1 MRLQFA
7 FVFALATA
15 APAWAQTA
23 SGQLFKEKV
32 EPVLSA
38 NCYGCHS
45 SRLSSPRSGLVLDT
59 KAGLSKGGNLGQ
71 DVIPGKPAESRLL
84 EAIRYSNSHLQMPPK
99 GKLPA
104 SAIADIEQW
113 IASGAVD
120 PRGDG
125 PITPALSP
133 ALTPGD
139 ELFEKKIRPVLVANC
154 FACHSSTQKAPMGG
168 LSLDTKAGLAK
179 GGSSGPAL
187 VPGKPDESRILQ
199 ALTYSNNN
207 LQMPPSGKLANSVIA
222 DFRQW
227 ILTGAPDPRKDATA
241 ASGTPAPL
249 KGMSIADGRKWWS
262 FQPVKELPAPKVQD
276 TAWVRSKLDA
286 FILSKLEQNHLKPSP
301 QADKRI
307 LIERAYLDLVGVKP
321 TYAEIEAFTKDTTPD
336 AYDKLIDR
344 LLVSPHYGER
354 WGRHWLDVAR
364 FAEDNST
371 SEATNPPYPFAWRY
385 RDWVIEA
392 INKDLPYNQFVKLQ
406 MAADM
411 IPGTPRDDYRALGYL
426 GVAQVYHKEPRL
438 SQEVLYTFATDDWDE
453 RVDAVGRGLLGMT
466 IACARCHDHKFDPIK
481 QSDYY
486 ALAGMFAST
495 MRAERPL
502 RADIDPKVETRYLW
516 IAQRLF
522 DMNVIMRILSG
533 EKQTNPEWAA
543 KRVAGMQVEVA
554 QLQAEVQSLNDRYPE
569 LVTHLTQP
577 KTPTTRAGV
586 ASEEPFINGVYDAAL
601 YVDGKDPYMTEM
613 DYRPGEARDL
623 PVFKSGNVA
632 NPGEIVPRH
641 FLAVLSKSEEE
652 SKFRQGSGRLE
663 FAEKVFTDAAPLS
676 ARVIVNRVWDW
687 HFGKPLVGTAS
698 DFGVQGETPTH
709 PELMDDLA
717 ARFIAHGWSLKWLN
731 REIMLSAAYR
741 QSSSP
746 RADAEQADSTNK
758 LLWRMNPRRL
768 DIEAYRDSIMNA
780 AGDLNDKLYGPSIEF
795 DDAAND
801 RRTVYARV
809 SRGRL
814 NPVLRLYDFPDPM
827 QTSPGRDLTTTPLQQ
842 LFVMNSAFIQKEAEA
857 LANSVANEADN
868 AAKIHILFQKILLR
882 EATPKELDLGMT
894 YLSQATVAQYAQA
907 LLATNEVIFWP

>member
-7 FVFALATA
+7 FIFTLAAA
-15 APAWAQTA
+15 APALAQTA
-23 SGQLFKEKV
+23 SGQLFTERV

-84 EAIRYSNSHLQMPPK
+84 EAIRYTSNLQMPPK
-99 GKLPA
+99 GKLPE

-125 PITPALSP
+125 LAA
-133 ALTPGD
+133 ALTPAD

-154 FACHSSTQKAPMGG
+154 FSCHSSTRKAPMGG

-179 GGSSGPAL
+179 GGSSGPAV
-187 VPGKPDESRILQ
+187 VPGKPDESRMLQ
-199 ALTYSNNN
+199 ALTYSNNT
-207 LQMPPSGKLANSVIA
+207 LQMPPSGKLADSVIA

-227 ILTGAPDPRKDATA
+227 IAAGAPDPRKDVAA
-241 ASGTPAPL
+241 ASGTPTPL

-276 TAWVRSKLDA
+276 AAWVRGKLDA
-286 FILSKLEQNHLKPSP
+286 FILAKLEQNRLKPSP
-301 QADKRI
+301 QADKRT
-307 LIERAYLDLVGVKP
+307 LVTRAYLDLVGVKP
-321 TYAEIEAFTKDTTPD
+321 TYAEIEAFTKDTTPV
-336 AYDKLIDR
+336 AYEKLIDR
-344 LLVSPHYGER
+344 LLASPHYGER

-371 SEATNPPYPFAWRY
+371 SEATNPPFAFAWRY

-392 INKDLPYNQFVKLQ
+392 INKDVPYNQFVKLQ

-426 GVAQVYHKEPRL
+426 GVAPVYHKEPRL

-466 IACARCHDHKFDPIK
+466 LGCARCHDHKFDPIK
-481 QSDYY
+481 QTDYY

-533 EKQTNPEWAA
+533 EKQTSPEWAA
-543 KRVAGMQVEVA
+543 KRVEVMQVEVTR
-554 QLQAEVQSLNDRYPE
+554 LQAEVQSLNDRYPE
-569 LVTHLTQP
+569 LVAHLMQP
-577 KTPTTRAGV
+577 KTAASRAGV
-586 ASEEPFINGVYDAAL
+586 PSEEPFANAVYDAAL

-641 FLAVLSKSEEE
+641 FPAVLSKSEEE

-663 FAEKVFTDAAPLS
+663 FTEKVFTDAAPLS

-709 PELMDDLA
+709 PELLDDLA

-758 LLWRMNPRRL
+758 LLWHMNPRRL
-768 DIEAYRDSIMNA
+768 DVEAYRDSIMNA
-780 AGDLNDKLYGPSIEF
+780 AGTLNEKLYGPSIDF

-809 SRGRL
+809 SRGKL

-868 AAKIHILFQKILLR
+868 AAKIRILIQKILLR

-894 YLSQATVAQYAQA
+894 YLSQATLAQYAQA